1 MEKSMPETPRDYEAE
16 LRAIMEALGESVAEA
31 SNEDVLREARD
42 AGEAPRVIADRVRN
56 VLKRAARNYEERQ
69 LGGLSSELTNRLAP
83 EDESDI
89 VATLELAFANKSL
102 RQLCESEAKA
112 TRGFGGRVAQRL
124 RRRLADLRA
133 ATSVKDL
140 VAGRP
145 RELESVRRRNV
156 SVELAEGSRIV
167 FCANHNTIP
176 MLSSGGVDWSSV
188 SRIKIL
194 RIESDDA

>member
-1 MEKSMPETPRDYEAE
+1 MPETPRDYEAE

-42 AGEAPRVIADRVRN
+42 SGEAPRVIADRVRN

-112 TRGFGGRVAQRL
+112 TREFGGRVAQRL

-167 FCANHNTIP
+167 FCANHNSIP
-176 MLSSGGVDWSSV
+176 TLSSGGVDWSSV

>member
-1 MEKSMPETPRDYEAE
+1 MPETPRDYEAE